1 MKLEIIKPLMC
12 NLNIRKLTNETFE
25 IVHTNWLDN
34 LKTDFH
40 QFGEIEVF
48 LYFCNLPKL
57 TSDRAYT
64 IKIYRINSVVK
75 VEFRCLICYVFTK

>member
-40 QFGEIEVF
+40 
-48 LYFCNLPKL
+48 
-57 TSDRAYT
+57 
-64 IKIYRINSVVK
+64 
-75 VEFRCLICYVFTK
+75 